1 MKILAICGSLQARS
15 ANRALIDLAVR
26 LAPPGIEVVPF
37 TGLSELPHFNPD
49 LDGPSCPEPVL
60 RFRRAVADSDALLI
74 VSPEYGHS
82 LPGALKNAIDWSIGS
97 GELEEKLIA
106 FTAST
111 PIAVRGRLGLRAL
124 RDTLSAV
131 KARLVGGEPVVRGAN
146 EEADLLALLNTLAE
160 RAAHPP
166 AGTAAAVAPP
176 DVHIAPLG
184 PEDQAAYNEFLLAGI
199 AAHPDTLRIASVDVE
214 QAPFGTAET
223 PWTATLAARTA
234 AGTWLGV
241 VTVEREQGR
250 QKRRHI
256 AWIYRMYVA
265 SGRAGGGI
273 GRALLR
279 AALDRARTMSGVA
292 KVNLTVAA
300 HNRRA
305 ISLYMSEG
313 FREFARE
320 EDAFRDP
327 APRAEL
333 SMALNL
339 EL

>member
-26 LAPPGIEVVPF
+26 LAPPGVEVVPF
-37 TGLSELPHFNPD
+37 ASLGDLPHFNPD
-49 LDGPSCPEPVL
+49 LDGPACPEPVL

-82 LPGALKNAIDWSIGS
+82 LPGVLKNAIDWSIGS
-97 GELEEKLIA
+97 GEMEEKLIA
-106 FTAST
+106 ITAST

-131 KARLVGGEPVVRGAN
+131 KARLIGGEPVVRGAH
-146 EEADLLALLNTLAE
+146 EEADLQALLRTLAE
-160 RAAHPP
+160 RAARPP
-166 AGTAAAVAPP
+166 AGTAAAPP

-184 PEDQAAYNEFLLAGI
+184 PPEQAAYNDFLLAGI
-199 AAHPDTLRIASVDVE
+199 AAHPDTLRIARADVE
-214 QAPFGTAET
+214 QSPFSTAET
-223 PWTATLAARTA
+223 PWAATLAARTA
-234 AGTWLGV
+234 AGTWIGV

-250 QKRRHI
+250 QKRHHI

-265 SGRAGGGI
+265 ANHAGSGV

-279 AALDRARTMSGVA
+279 AALERARTMSGVG

-339 EL
+339 EQ

>member
-1 MKILAICGSLQARS
+1 M
-15 ANRALIDLAVR
+15 
-26 LAPPGIEVVPF
+26 VPF
-37 TGLSELPHFNPD
+37 DGLADLPHFNPD
-49 LDGPSCPEPVL
+49 LDGPSCPESVL

-82 LPGALKNAIDWSIGS
+82 LPGVLKNAIDWSIGS
-97 GELEEKLIA
+97 GELEGKLVAI
-106 FTAST
+106 TAST

-124 RDTLSAV
+124 RDTLAAV
-131 KARLVGGEPVVRGAN
+131 KVQLVGGEPVVRGAS
-146 EEADLLALLNTLAE
+146 EEADLLALLHALAE
-160 RAAHPP
+160 RATGPLASTSS
-166 AGTAAAVAPP
+166 ATAQA

-184 PEDQAAYNEFLLAGI
+184 PQDAAAYNDFLLAGI
-199 AAHPDTLRIASVDVE
+199 AAHPDTLRIARADVE
-214 QAPFGTAET
+214 QAPFSTADT
-223 PWTATLAARTA
+223 PFTTTLVARTA
-234 AGTWLGV
+234 AGDWLGV

-250 QKRRHI
+250 QKRQHI

-265 SGRAGGGI
+265 AGHAGGGI

-279 AALDRARTMSGVA
+279 TALERARAMPGIS

-305 ISLYMSEG
+305 IGLYMSEG

-327 APRAEL
+327 EPRAEL
-333 SMALNL
+333 SLVLNL
-339 EL
+339 ER